1 MKDITDRFIVVY
13 NLLKDR
19 GYISNPSEF
28 AKKIRISTSMMNEI
42 LKGRSNAGIKVI
54 QNIVK
59 EYNFI
64 NTEYLI
70 LGIGDIEKKI
80 GDISIFGTNYGVNNT
95 GINHGNIAIHQ
106 PYSSDTKN
114 EENLIKKNDNI
125 NDKKND
131 KKPNVQKNLS
141 NDDADRETLQKEVQ
155 ELKERLQDNKDYINT
170 LKEQVQ
176 DLKKDKERA
185 LQEKDSWEHRYNMAQ
200 SEIRQLK
207 NVQDMGDTT
216 ALVD

>member
-13 NLLKDR
+13 NLLKNK

-28 AKKIRISTSMMNEI
+28 AKKIGISTSMMNEI

-59 EYNFI
+59 EYSFI

-114 EENLIKKNDNI
+114 KENLIKKNDNI

-141 NDDADRETLQKEVQ
+141 NDDVDRETLQKEVQ

-176 DLKKDKERA
+176 DLKKDKERT
-185 LQEKDSWEHRYNMAQ
+185 LQERDNWENRYNMAQ

-207 NVQDMGDTT
+207 NMLSVGHSSSR
-216 ALVD
+216 VG